1 MRAVGSGSSRRSSP
15 SRVYRSAQA
24 AFAVGTSVAAVN
36 ISTPTTVPSSD
47 LITPGPAAPVA
58 QRVILVAASTAD
70 PPPVRFPPWWS
81 GNCDANNYPGSFPLS
96 SWDGLTACGPGVH
109 RGGWDRTVAFFPHA
123 WGEYEWECVELS
135 MRWMYLEY
143 GVRPYPAN
151 GSEVVDN
158 YSPADGGDLQKMAN
172 DGSSVPAPGDVLSME
187 PTWEEGHTAVVTAT
201 NVTNGTGTIDILE
214 QNMDGGNGTNT
225 LGVVDGVVEPDYGMP
240 VTGWLHAPATT
251 VSANPGVGTA
261 DLVNDAVSDHA
272 DGRGWQTSHSRLAI
286 EPTGKL
292 FTSTSVIGGDVYQD
306 ISLPVSKGESF
317 CADAEV
323 VTAGKRPGARGAMT
337 LRASRAVR
345 ERNVVGGLR
354 AARRQEPVDPGLD
367 LRHCDPGALGRP
379 DPVLRRPQGVQA
391 RH

>member
-1 MRAVGSGSSRRSSP
+1 MTARS
-15 SRVYRSAQA
+15 QA
-24 AFAVGTSVAAVN
+24 AFAAGTSVAAVN

-109 RGGWDRTVAFFPHA
+109 RGGWDRTVAFFSHA

-135 MRWMYLEY
+135 MRWLYLEY

-151 GSEVVDN
+151 GSEVVDY
-158 YSPADGGDLQKMAN
+158 YSAADGGDLQKMAN

-201 NVTNGTGTIDILE
+201 NVTDGTGTIDILE

-225 LGVVDGVVEPDYGMP
+225 LGVSRRRRRTRLRHAGDRLASRTGNHRLCHPRSGYGGSCQRRRFRRPRRPRTGRRAIPDSRWSRPASCSP
-240 VTGWLHAPATT
+240 VPPSPAAMSTRT
-251 VSANPGVGTA
+251 FRCPSARVRVSAPPPR
-261 DLVNDAVSDHA
+261 S
-272 DGRGWQTSHSRLAI
+272 SRQAN
-286 EPTGKL
+286 
-292 FTSTSVIGGDVYQD
+292 
-306 ISLPVSKGESF
+306 
-317 CADAEV
+317 
-323 VTAGKRPGARGAMT
+323 ARGA
-337 LRASRAVR
+337 RCDGPRVSRPVLA
-345 ERNVVGGLR
+345 RNVVGGLR
-354 AARRQEPVDPGLD
+354 AARGQEPMDPGLD
-367 LRHCDPGALGRP
+367 LPHRDPGALGRP
-379 DPVLRRPQGVQA
+379 DSVLRRPEGVPA
-391 RH
+391 RR